1 MSKDFLANY
10 YRDDKKRLPKKAR
23 ERYEGLSKKGK
34 KKTTIWVQMILKFL
48 WRWKAKA
55 SWV

>member
-34 KKTTIWVQMILKFL
+34 KKTTI
-48 WRWKAKA
+48 
-55 SWV
+55 